1 MMSSAFNS
9 SLETGIRSLTILIAA
24 YPTSYDIQRLVHMD
38 YLVVHSGDVDGPKSL
53 HAPLPLRGGEL
64 LVRRELIQ
72 QGLLLMMS
80 RELVDRRIIP
90 SGIEYQASELASSF
104 LAMQTT
110 AYSQKL
116 KERAEW
122 IVNKYQDLSTSEVQ
136 QITNEFLTKWDSE
149 FQPVRG
155 SVNDTV

>member
-1 MMSSAFNS
+1 MSSAFNS
-9 SLETGIRSLTILIAA
+9 SLETGIRSLTILMAA
-24 YPTSYDIQRLVHMD
+24 YPTSYDIQRLVDMD
-38 YLVVHSGDVDGPKSL
+38 YLVVHSGDVDGPESL

-80 RELVDRRIIP
+80 RDLVDRCIHPI
-90 SGIEYQASELASSF
+90 GIEYQASELASSF

-122 IVNKYQDLSTSEVQ
+122 IVNKYQGLSTLEVQ
-136 QITNEFLTKWDSE
+136 KITNEFLTKWDSE
-149 FQPVRG
+149 FQPVRR
-155 SVNDTV
+155 SENDAV